1 MPEIEVPSEL
11 ATTQSECNGEA
22 GRAWIASLPGLA
34 ADHLDRWDLTV
45 TGGSMHGMASLVL
58 PVRTSDGTP
67 AALKLQ
73 ILDEETESEPVGLR
87 LWNGEGAVRLLRS
100 DPATGVM
107 LLERLDSSRPLSSV
121 PDGTKALQI
130 LTELLARLVAH
141 PAPEGM
147 RRLGDIAQAMLD
159 QVPAALPT
167 FHTDEERRVV
177 QTCASVVSDLVS
189 EPGDRLLHW
198 DLHYDNVLAAEREPW
213 LAIDPKPLAGDPGFD
228 LLPAIDNRW
237 DEIVASG
244 DVGRA
249 VRRRFDLMVE
259 ILGLDRQRA
268 VGWTYGRVLQNVLW
282 DVEDGALEMDEVQ
295 RAIAEALY
303 PYL

>member
-1 MPEIEVPSEL
+1 MSEIEVPAEL
-11 ATTQSECNGEA
+11 AGTQSKYNGEA
-22 GRAWIASLPGLA
+22 GRAWIASLPRLA

-45 TGGSMHGMASLVL
+45 TGGSMYGVASLVL
-58 PVRTSDGTP
+58 PVRTSGGTP

-87 LWNGEGAVRLLRS
+87 LWDGDGAVRLLRS

-121 PDGTKALQI
+121 PDDAKALQI

-147 RRLGDIAQAMLD
+147 RHLGDIARGMLD
-159 QVPAALPT
+159 QVPVALPT
-167 FHTDEERRVV
+167 FRTDEERQVV
-177 QTCASVVSDLVS
+177 ETCAAVVSDLVS

-228 LLPAIDNRW
+228 LLPALDNRW
-237 DEIVASG
+237 DEIVATG

-259 ILGLDRQRA
+259 ILGLDRRRA

-282 DVEDGALEMDEVQ
+282 DVEDGEPEMDDVQ
-295 RAIAEALY
+295 RAIAEALR